1 MLFGNIVEQASAV
14 THLQR
19 VQQLQR
25 LQQHEQEELT
35 EGASIHEQ
43 AEGASIL
50 ELTEGASILEQHA
63 EGSSADGHTQSRT
76 IIWADASG
84 DEEPGGASQSSQR
97 EPGDEAQQSAAQE
110 ARVEPVTCKES
121 SRGKG
126 RGGDKRK
133 GAGVRHSIPGELGG
147 VPTDANAGHRR
158 QGRRQ
163 DGGRQKVKG
172 ACKRDAKN
180 EFSDFH
186 QTRSGGGK
194 LPAMSNSAGDG
205 VGKDATACWGELP
218 RPPEELG
225 ISGSLQAR
233 LMASVDRLAVLPESQ
248 LKEVQR
254 CFAANIPQGASPM
267 LDGFLA
273 RMQALSYEQ
282 ATD

>member
-1 MLFGNIVEQASAV
+1 M
-14 THLQR
+14 
-19 VQQLQR
+19 
-25 LQQHEQEELT
+25 
-35 EGASIHEQ
+35 
-43 AEGASIL
+43 
-50 ELTEGASILEQHA
+50 
-63 EGSSADGHTQSRT
+63 
-76 IIWADASG
+76 
-84 DEEPGGASQSSQR
+84 
-97 EPGDEAQQSAAQE
+97 
-110 ARVEPVTCKES
+110 
-121 SRGKG
+121 
-126 RGGDKRK
+126 K
-133 GAGVRHSIPGELGG
+133 GAW
-147 VPTDANAGHRR
+147 
-158 QGRRQ
+158 
-163 DGGRQKVKG
+163 
-172 ACKRDAKN
+172 KRD
-180 EFSDFH
+180 
-186 QTRSGGGK
+186 GK